1 MQVIAEGE
9 CKKNGSKV
17 VYVLEEN
24 EERYKVLTEL
34 NNRGAEIFS
43 DFYTNRSGNARSSNT
58 LFSARADSKTAS
70 FDKVTT
76 NSSSDQKTESDL
88 ISVNENGIGDA
99 GLLVHRMYG
108 AINIDG
114 ETYRVKTTMHEFLN
128 KSFPNTPHS
137 YEVTKI
143 ELIESSTADASSSPL
158 NVSTNSISAAK
169 LLNGVEK
176 AYDKGRNF

>member
-58 LFSARADSKTAS
+58 LFSAQADSKTAS
-70 FDKVTT
+70 VDKITAT
-76 NSSSDQKTESDL
+76 SSFNQKTDSDL
-88 ISVNENGIGDA
+88 TSVN
-99 GLLVHRMYG
+99 
-108 AINIDG
+108 
-114 ETYRVKTTMHEFLN
+114 K
-128 KSFPNTPHS
+128 NTQI
-137 YEVTKI
+137 Y
-143 ELIESSTADASSSPL
+143 
-158 NVSTNSISAAK
+158 
-169 LLNGVEK
+169 
-176 AYDKGRNF
+176 Y